1 MKLALALPFERS
13 AGHHHHLFLLCRFPA
28 GKTQGKLPH
37 NPRNQGT
44 LFPKKGPLSTVLRG
58 GGVVIHTTVPLGD
71 TQLMGE
77 IMPPRVIETF
87 LLEVAGKRAFSG
99 IISSTVVEPDRM
111 DENTGGPS
119 FEEGEARRDE
129 ARDSIASIA
138 GGQFTSRE
146 EFQGVNI

>member
-1 MKLALALPFERS
+1 
-13 AGHHHHLFLLCRFPA
+13 
-28 GKTQGKLPH
+28 
-37 NPRNQGT
+37 
-44 LFPKKGPLSTVLRG
+44 
-58 GGVVIHTTVPLGD
+58 VVIHTTVPLGD